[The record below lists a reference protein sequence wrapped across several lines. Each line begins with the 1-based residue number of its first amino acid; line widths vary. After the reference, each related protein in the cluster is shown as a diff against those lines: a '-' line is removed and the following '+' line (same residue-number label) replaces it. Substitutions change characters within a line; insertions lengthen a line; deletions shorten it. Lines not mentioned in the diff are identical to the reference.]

1 LRAAFHAFDRWLC
14 GWLGRRAM
22 PAQWVLLLVLSVAGV
37 AALEAVE
44 IPAALLL
51 GPMAA
56 AILVAALDGR
66 VHVPIR
72 LFQLAQGVVG
82 CLIARAL
89 PISVLGEMRH
99 DWFLFVATI
108 LSVIAVSVLLGWLL
122 ARWQVLPGT
131 AAIWGS
137 SPGGATAM
145 SLMAEAYGADVRLV
159 AFMLYLRVMLV
170 AVVASLVSRLW
181 ALGAGGGP
189 AMDWWPAVAW
199 LPLAETIAVVAI
211 GVLLGRLFRMPAG
224 SLLVPLALAL
234 ALSNSGFII
243 IELPPWL
250 LAVSYALVG
259 WSIGL
264 RFTRSVLV
272 HAVRALPRIAASILT
287 LIAVCGGL
295 AGLLVLFAGVEPL
308 TAYLATS
315 PGGADSVAI
324 IAASTHVDLPFV
336 MAMQACRVLIVMI
349 IGPTLM
355 RFIAGR
361 AAAAQ
366 SAR

>member
-1 LRAAFHAFDRWLC
+1 
-14 GWLGRRAM
+14 M
-22 PAQWVLLLVLSVAGV
+22 LLVLSAAGV
-37 AALEAVE
+37 AVLEAVD

-56 AILVAALDGR
+56 AILVAAFGGR

-72 LFQLAQGVVG
+72 SFQLAQGVVG

-99 DWFLFVATI
+99 DWLLFVATI

-181 ALGAGGGP
+181 VIGSGNAEP
-189 AMDWWPAVAW
+189 VVDWWPAVAW
-199 LPLAETIAVVAI
+199 MPFVETIAVVVI
-211 GVLLGRLFRMPAG
+211 GVLLGRLFRLPAG
-224 SLLVPLALAL
+224 SLLIPLALAL
-234 ALSNSGFII
+234 ALSNSGLMT

-250 LAVSYALVG
+250 LAVSYALIG

-272 HAVRALPRIAASILT
+272 HAVRALPRVAASILT

-295 AGLLVLFAGVEPL
+295 AGLLVWVAGVEPL

-336 MAMQACRVLIVMI
+336 MAMQACRLLIVMI
-349 IGPTLM
+349 VGPTLM

-361 AAAAQ
+361 AAAAH
-366 SAR
+366 SAS